1 MVKDGPWPLMFT
13 SRWRKPLKAL
23 MSDTTKWDKRAKAL
37 RYKWDKSSFH
47 KARWEKLDRKEKDF
61 WRGRVQQWEQD
72 QAEHVRHS
80 SSSS

>member
-1 MVKDGPWPLMFT
+1 
-13 SRWRKPLKAL
+13 
-23 MSDTTKWDKRAKAL
+23 MSDTTKWDKRAKAQ

>member
-1 MVKDGPWPLMFT
+1 
-13 SRWRKPLKAL
+13 

-47 KARWEKLDRKEKDF
+47 KAHWEKLDRKEKDF